1 MSDPDITG
9 DRHNTYGPRMF
20 GEGPQTRSFC
30 YVDDLIEAFIRPM
43 GTSDSLTGP
52 VTLGN
57 PDEFTIPQLA
67 ELVIELTNSSSKLIN
82 GPLPPDDP
90 RQRQPDVTL
99 VKAELDW
106 ASATPLKAGL
116 VETVSYF
123 EQLISDGLALSL
135 Q

>member
-1 MSDPDITG
+1 
-9 DRHNTYGPRMF
+9 MF

-116 VETVSYF
+116 V
-123 EQLISDGLALSL
+123 
-135 Q
+135 